1 MIPDPVLQELEQL
14 KGDRKFKQALSIVNA
29 YLVKNPN
36 NREALYHVA
45 DIEYRMGKLDKSQ
58 KPIDYLVAS
67 DTKDPMGWYLKGV
80 IAMEKTDRELALTC
94 FKTAHTL
101 EPDIENPELLRCIG
115 LSQYR
120 TNDKDHAFATLMQAH
135 TMNDMDAEILLNLV
149 ELHILEKQYSFART
163 YIDYYFEHLDE
174 MLFLDRDQQYY
185 DNKFAIFDEYIH
197 QLEQSFASKKKSN
210 A

>member
-1 MIPDPVLQELEQL
+1 MSFLIFYFDHMIPDPVLQELEQL
-14 KGDRKFKQALSIVNA
+14 KGDRNFKQALSIVNA
-29 YLVKNPN
+29 YLIKNPN

-67 DTKDPMGWYLKGV
+67 DSKDPMGWYLKGV

-94 FKTAHTL
+94 FETARTL
-101 EPDIENPELLRCIG
+101 EHEMDNPELLRCIG

-120 TNDKDHAFATLMQAH
+120 TNDKDHAFATLIQAH
-135 TMNDMDAEILLNLV
+135 TIHEMDAEILLNLV
-149 ELHILEKQYSFART
+149 ELYILEKQHTHARR
-163 YIDYYFEHLDE
+163 YIDYYFANLDE
-174 MLFLDRDQQYY
+174 MVFLDRDQPYY

-197 QLEQSFASKKKSN
+197 QLEQ
-210 A
+210 